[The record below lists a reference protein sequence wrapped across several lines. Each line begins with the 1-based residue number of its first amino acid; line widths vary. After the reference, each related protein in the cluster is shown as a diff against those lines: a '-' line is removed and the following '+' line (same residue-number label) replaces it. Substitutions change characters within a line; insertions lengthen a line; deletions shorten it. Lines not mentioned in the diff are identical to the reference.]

1 MREDKWYTMAPV
13 LTHKMGAP
21 RLVKRCVDAIA
32 CRGPRE
38 GEEGTM
44 IRVLYRPASKVS
56 RAAPSLVRQGDGEG
70 GEQASISLHVMAYE

>member
-1 MREDKWYTMAPV
+1 
-13 LTHKMGAP
+13 
-21 RLVKRCVDAIA
+21 
-32 CRGPRE
+32 
-38 GEEGTM
+38 M